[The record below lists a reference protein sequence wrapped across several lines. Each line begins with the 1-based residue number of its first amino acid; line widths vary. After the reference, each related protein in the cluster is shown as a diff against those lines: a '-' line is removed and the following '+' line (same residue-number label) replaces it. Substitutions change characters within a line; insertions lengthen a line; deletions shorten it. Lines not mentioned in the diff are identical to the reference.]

1 MPIWSEFVESS
12 LDTIRQNTT
21 RLSKIYKEK
30 YESLRRN
37 IWITTT
43 VPVSALSIYSVL
55 YNFNAG
61 DLEDMPYANTANQ
74 VTSVFLAMYTMSQLT
89 GFNMSSTLE
98 KYSMMSRNYETTSKE
113 IDTEM
118 KNETKHLEGS
128 EYLDKTLQKYK
139 NLVMNDDMVKTM
151 KGSFDNTTENLCKT
165 NDEIKEYLD
174 DQWNII
180 FRPTLRRIKKKN
192 HQLIKALEDN
202 ARDVQTEIENEG
214 KSVWSSVSELFVRNQ
229 SKNDD
234 VPPQSEEEENKEV
247 NVEQT
252 EEDNEQNKTNQLRS
266 LFGLFSPDV
275 KEESTKREKSDIEM
289 SQVYEEKEESALK
302 LPNIPI
308 SLPKVASPKM
318 LFQERKK

>member
-30 YESLRRN
+30 YDSLQRN

-43 VPVSALSIYSVL
+43 VPVSVLSIYSVL

-74 VTSVFLAMYTMSQLT
+74 VTSVFLSMYTISQLT

-139 NLVMNDDMVKTM
+139 NLVINDDMVKNM

-192 HQLIKALEDN
+192 IQLIKALEDN
-202 ARDVQTEIENEG
+202 AKDIQTEIENEG
-214 KSVWSSVSELFVRNQ
+214 KSVWSSVSEWFVRKQ
-229 SKNDD
+229 SQNDD
-234 VPPQSEEEENKEV
+234 VPPQSEEDNKEV
-247 NVEQT
+247 DVKQT
-252 EEDNEQNKTNQLRS
+252 EEDIEQNKTNQLRS
-266 LFGLFSPDV
+266 VFGLLSPDS
-275 KEESTKREKSDIEM
+275 KEDDTKVEKSDIEM
-289 SQVYEEKEESALK
+289 SQVYEEKEESSLK
-302 LPNIPI
+302 IPYIPI
-308 SLPKVASPKM
+308 SFPKVASPKM